1 MTREQT
7 LLALCLLLLAAALA
21 TLLGMLRFRR
31 QYFRLYREVQLC
43 QRALLA
49 DQPLPEGSCQEG
61 APSAVREDFARIM
74 KKFRRERQEAREDRD
89 AVRELTSN
97 LSHQLKTP
105 LANIRLYQELLKSP
119 ELPPGRRQCLENR
132 LEEQTDRLDR
142 LLTALFKMMDLERG
156 AAAPSP
162 ANIPVLS
169 AVRRAV
175 ESVLPRADQKHIRIR
190 MEPFPDAPLLHDPAW
205 TEEVFANIL
214 ENAVKYAPEG
224 SDVTLSM
231 ECFETY
237 GAVRVQDK
245 GPGIP
250 KEEYTKIFQKFYRG
264 SSSSGKEGWGIGL
277 YLARLLVERE
287 HGYITVSSEP
297 GKGSTFSVFL
307 PLMTEV

>member
-1 MTREQT
+1 
-7 LLALCLLLLAAALA
+7 
-21 TLLGMLRFRR
+21 
-31 QYFRLYREVQLC
+31 
-43 QRALLA
+43 
-49 DQPLPEGSCQEG
+49 
-61 APSAVREDFARIM
+61 M